1 MKKEYILESRW
12 LNAIKN
18 KRPESEIREYKKA
31 YIKEV
36 ENAEKTKPKNPRKE
50 P

>member
-1 MKKEYILESRW
+1 MKKEYILEGRW

-36 ENAEKTKPKNPRKE
+36 EENAKKRK
-50 P
+50 